1 MATASNLLKKD
12 YIALAETAILQL
24 EEQGISPSIAKVREI
39 TGGSNRDVLPAYRQA
54 IDRLQERRDR
64 DLKAPAMPAELE
76 HKLSELWPLAYECAS
91 REFRPL
97 VRIAE
102 GEKERAQTRV
112 LEIEKLVSEVELEME
127 DWQLRTEIA
136 EDLVAKLE
144 RKNSELRHEFE
155 KAEVRLAE
163 RFVIVSALKDSIAA
177 NPRVATP

>member
-1 MATASNLLKKD
+1 MATASNSSKKD

-64 DLKAPAMPAELE
+64 DLKAPAMPAELDE
-76 HKLSELWPLAYECAS
+76 HKLSELWPLAYDCAS

-97 VRIAE
+97 VRVAE
-102 GEKERAQTRV
+102 GEKEKAQTRV

-127 DWQLRTEIA
+127 DWQLRA
-136 EDLVAKLE
+136 EKAENLVAKLE
-144 RKNSELRHEFE
+144 RKNSDLRHEFE

-163 RFVIVSALKDSIAA
+163 RSVFVRALKDSIA
-177 NPRVATP
+177 VTP